1 MDENAILNGSMTL
14 DMIYHPV
21 LAQVYR
27 FYQYIML
34 FSITPLIAF
43 AVYIILKKSPSE
55 MHICKMLLINQ
66 LFWSYAL
73 DVTLTIWQPINLV
86 PYFMGYSVGIAG
98 HL

>member
-21 LAQVYR
+21 LAQIYR

-43 AVYIILKKSPSE
+43 AVYIILKKIPTRNE
-55 MHICKMLLINQ
+55 YLQNAPH
-66 LFWSYAL
+66 
-73 DVTLTIWQPINLV
+73 QPIILV
-86 PYFMGYSVGIAG
+86 LCS
-98 HL
+98 